1 MAAIRSEVIAEGL
14 SFGEGP
20 RWHDA
25 QLWVSDM
32 WNNRVVTVGDDGTV
46 TTIVEADDRLSG
58 LGWDRAGRLH
68 VVAMSER
75 AILRHEP
82 DGSLRRIASLQG
94 VGSGW
99 ANDMLI
105 DANDHAFIGSFG
117 DPDREGTP
125 QPTAL
130 AMVDLTTGAVIE
142 AAARIHFPNGMV
154 VTPDG
159 SELVVAETRGARLT
173 AFDLA
178 EDGTLTNRRQV
189 ADLDYASPDGI
200 CLDEAGSIWVA
211 TPSYRPPDGSTH
223 ARNECFLVNRDGEIA
238 ARIATE
244 HRTYACMLGGD
255 DGRTLYICTSPTS
268 GEERAAG
275 NGVAY
280 IEAARVDVPHAG
292 LP

>member
-1 MAAIRSEVIAEGL
+1 MTDARSEVIAEGL

-20 RWHDA
+20 RWHDG
-25 QLWVSDM
+25 QLSVSDM
-32 WNNRVVTVGDDGTV
+32 WNNRVVTVDGDGAV
-46 TTIVEADDRLSG
+46 TTVVEAGDRVSG
-58 LGWDRAGRLH
+58 LGWDQAGRLH
-68 VVAMSER
+68 IVAMSQR
-75 AILRHEP
+75 ALLRLEP
-82 DGSLRRIASLQG
+82 DGSLRPIALLEG
-94 VGSGW
+94 VGNGW

-105 DANDHAFIGSFG
+105 DANDHAFVGSFG
-117 DPDREGTP
+117 EPNNDGIP

-130 AMVDLTTGAVIE
+130 AMVDLASGAVTE
-142 AAARIHFPNGMV
+142 AASDLQFANGMV
-154 VTPDG
+154 VAPDG
-159 SELVVAETRGARLT
+159 AQLVVAETRGARLT

-178 EDGTLTNRRQV
+178 QDGALTNRRQV

-211 TPSYRPPDGSTH
+211 TPSYRPPDGTTH
-223 ARNECFLVNRDGEIA
+223 PRNECFLVDRAGQIT

-244 HRTYACMLGGD
+244 HRTYACMLGGS

-280 IEAARVDVPHAG
+280 IEAARVDIPHAG

>member
-1 MAAIRSEVIAEGL
+1 MTDARSEVIAEGL

-20 RWHDA
+20 RWHDG

-32 WNNRVVTVGDDGTV
+32 WNNRVVTVADDGTV
-46 TTIVEADDRLSG
+46 TTVVEAADRVSG
-58 LGWDRAGRLH
+58 LGWDQAGRLH
-68 VVAMSER
+68 IVGMSQR

-82 DGSLRRIASLQG
+82 DGSLRRVATLEG

-105 DANDHAFIGSFG
+105 DANDHAFVGSFG
-117 DPDREGTP
+117 DRDQNDIPR
-125 QPTAL
+125 PTAL
-130 AMVDLTTGAVIE
+130 AMVDLATGAVTE
-142 AAARIHFPNGMV
+142 AAAEMRFPNGMA
-154 VTPDG
+154 VTPEGDR
-159 SELVVAETRGARLT
+159 LIVAETRGALLT

-178 EDGTLTNRRQV
+178 ADGSLSNRRQV
-189 ADLDYASPDGI
+189 ADLEYAQPDGI
-200 CLDEAGSIWVA
+200 CMDEAGAIWVA
-211 TPSYRPPDGSTH
+211 TPSERPPDGSTH
-223 ARNECFLVNRDGEIA
+223 PRSQCL
-238 ARIATE
+238 RIDRAGRVTDRIVTE
-244 HRTYACMLGGD
+244 HHTYACMLGGD

-280 IEAARVDVPHAG
+280 IEVARVDVPHAG